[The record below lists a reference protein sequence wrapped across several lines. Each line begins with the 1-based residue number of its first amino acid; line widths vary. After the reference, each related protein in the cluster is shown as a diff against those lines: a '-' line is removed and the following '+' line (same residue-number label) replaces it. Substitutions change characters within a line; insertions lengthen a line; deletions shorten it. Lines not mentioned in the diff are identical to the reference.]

1 MKKLL
6 ILLICMITLQRA
18 YAQPAQEKARLEKER
33 QEIQAE
39 IREIQSNYNK
49 VRGLKK
55 ESLAKLGILQRK
67 LELQDKLIGN
77 INKEIRSISDD
88 IYLSAIEIRKLQV
101 QLDTLKAQYARSVV
115 YAYKNKSSYEFLN
128 FLFSANSFNDALKRV
143 SYLKSYRAYRQQQ
156 VASIQETKRQI
167 EQRKQ
172 QLLGKQ

>member
-55 ESLAKLGILQRK
+55 ESLAKLSILQRK
-67 LELQDKLIGN
+67 LELQDRLIGN
-77 INKEIRSISDD
+77 INREIRRLDD
-88 IYLSAIEIRKLQV
+88 NIYLSNVEINHKQAE
-101 QLDTLKAQYARSVV
+101 LDTL
-115 YAYKNKSSYEFLN
+115 
-128 FLFSANSFNDALKRV
+128 
-143 SYLKSYRAYRQQQ
+143 
-156 VASIQETKRQI
+156 
-167 EQRKQ
+167 
-172 QLLGKQ
+172 